1 MKCNVDYENIL
12 KKAPDLVE
20 NLTKQMLKKLEKNEN
35 YSKNP
40 KDWNW
45 YFDWSQRIQGLSFQD
60 MIEGLEGKKTTKI
73 KEETPEE
80 KVFNFFKNGEIF
92 LNLKVKYQKK
102 ENYCKFYD
110 FQDSQFFIPQEI
122 VNAYDQ
128 NYKVREQIKEITQY
142 DSLFVYKKE
151 NENNFLEENMIL
163 CGLTKHDKNFIV
175 LKSPKDEELIYEY
188 QENDNNLYARMMF
201 FSEKNIQKE
210 KVFKINKEEYQVISS
225 QDVLKKLNKTQMIRD
240 ENTYVN
246 MLLQYLSNSRGFVQF
261 GDLEKIPKNNKIPI
275 NTPVVYM
282 PKIETENEIL
292 KKNQKFKIK

>member
-60 MIEGLEGKKTTKI
+60 MIEGLEGKKTIKI

-128 NYKVREQIKEITQY
+128 NYKVREQIKEITKY

-175 LKSPKDEELIYEY
+175 LKSPKNEELVYEY
-188 QENDNNLYARMMF
+188 QENDNNLYARMIF

-210 KVFKINKEEYQVISS
+210 KVFKVGKEEYQVISS

-275 NTPVVYM
+275 NAPVVYM